1 MPMEVDF
8 TTRAVLEL
16 LTLTGARSL
25 GMEDEIGSL
34 TPGKRADLIM
44 VACDPLLPAPM
55 ADPEATL
62 IFFTDAADV
71 DTVLVAGTIRKQDG
85 TLIGIDSD
93 NLREKTRR
101 SAAAISARYKNL
113 PREKLENV
121 WAGMF

>member
-1 MPMEVDF
+1 MEVDY

-34 TPGKRADLIM
+34 TPGKRADLII
-44 VACDPLLPAPM
+44 VASNPLLAAPM
-55 ADPEATL
+55 AEPEATL
-62 IFFTDAADV
+62 IFFTDASDI
-71 DTVLVAGTIRKQDG
+71 DTVLVAGTIRKRDAA
-85 TLIGIDSD
+85 LVGIDWD
-93 NLREKTRR
+93 DLREKTRR
-101 SAAAISARYKNL
+101 SAAAISERYKSL